1 MRFLI
6 DQDVYAAT
14 TRFLRNLGHDTITV
28 SEIGLAQA
36 SDERLLQ
43 VAEELERILVTR
55 DRDYGALV
63 FLGGKGAGVI
73 YLRLLPSNQHQV
85 HEQLKRV
92 LISHAEPVFDIEQMF
107 PYNSLWSLANRTQP
121 VGTVLFSLKRSTQRL
136 VASA

>member
-92 LISHAEPVFDIEQMF
+92 LISHAEIELRNAF
-107 PYNSLWSLANRTQP
+107 IVVEPTGYR
-121 VGTVLFSLKRSTQRL
+121 FRRIQRL
-136 VASA
+136 KD

>member
-1 MRFLI
+1 MRFLV

-92 LISHAEPVFDIEQMF
+92 LISHAEIELRNAF
-107 PYNSLWSLANRTQP
+107 IVVEPTGYR
-121 VGTVLFSLKRSTQRL
+121 FRRIQRL
-136 VASA
+136 KD